1 MRQIFILLTT
11 IGLLFSCISSEKNNV
26 STETNTLIPS
36 TKKNRQ
42 ILIEELNRLKSV
54 LASNDEKEIADI
66 FSFPM
71 SNEEISIFIDNNSFN
86 EQLEKNDNKI
96 TKTMFIDFFKEI
108 SENLQMDEINLLFK
122 KINLS
127 ELQKKDTLENS
138 EIIKTEPCFNFYAV
152 KVEKDIV
159 TLLTGVKSNK
169 DYKSKLLTKDEIP
182 ENSSEFCESAVWWT
196 FQFDGKKLKFK
207 YRTGAG

>member
-96 TKTMFIDFFKEI
+96 TKTIFCIIFHYSLQFI
-108 SENLQMDEINLLFK
+108 
-122 KINLS
+122 
-127 ELQKKDTLENS
+127 
-138 EIIKTEPCFNFYAV
+138 
-152 KVEKDIV
+152 
-159 TLLTGVKSNK
+159 
-169 DYKSKLLTKDEIP
+169 SKYIGFV
-182 ENSSEFCESAVWWT
+182 N
-196 FQFDGKKLKFK
+196 
-207 YRTGAG
+207 